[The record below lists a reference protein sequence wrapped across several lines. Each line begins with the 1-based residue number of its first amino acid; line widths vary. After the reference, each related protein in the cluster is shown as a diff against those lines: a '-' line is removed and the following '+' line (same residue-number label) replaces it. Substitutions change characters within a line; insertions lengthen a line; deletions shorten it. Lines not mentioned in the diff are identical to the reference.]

1 MTANGKKRI
10 LIVEDEKNI
19 AQVLAFNVM
28 QAGYEYDIAFDG
40 EQGLEKALTGTF
52 DLVLLD
58 LMLPKMDG
66 YEVCRRIR
74 QKLTTPVIIV
84 TAREEEIDKIL
95 GLETGADDYVTKPFA
110 IRELMSRIKANIRRS
125 ANEFVIEDNTK
136 NQTDVLRIRDLVID
150 SDKYLVTNKG
160 REVALTKKEY
170 ELLLY
175 LAKNAGKIFSREQ
188 ILEHVWGYEGFYGDI
203 RTVDV
208 TVRRLR
214 EKLEDDPTTPEY
226 LFTKRGVGYFV
237 S

>member
-110 IRELMSRIKANIRRS
+110 IRELLSRIKANIRRS

-160 REVALTKKEY
+160 REVSLTKKEY

-214 EKLEDDPTTPEY
+214 EKLEDEPTTPEY

>member
-110 IRELMSRIKANIRRS
+110 IRELLSRIKANIRRS

-160 REVALTKKEY
+160 REVSLTKKEY

-175 LAKNAGKIFSREQ
+175 LAKNTGKIFSREQ